1 MPVTSPPVEAAGAGA
16 GAGAGGR
23 PWTVPAQFSYLRRA
37 VRWPPIVVGA
47 AAAVLLALTDAAPAI
62 VIAAAAAG
70 LSYVL
75 DDPAAAILDA
85 TPASRPR
92 RVVLRLGL
100 TLPLAVVLWLAVVL
114 PLWSLRPGEPPTG
127 PAHLALATLAAVVLA
142 GSAIGGGVAGG
153 PLALALAVS
162 GTALPAPWA
171 LSVAVGQSRNWLI
184 VLALATAGLV
194 AVSRDPASRTRWV
207 STPRRAIRRA

>member
-1 MPVTSPPVEAAGAGA
+1 MPVTSHSVEVAAAPR
-16 GAGAGGR
+16 R

-37 VRWPPIVVGA
+37 VRWQPIVVAA
-47 AAAVLLALTDAAPAI
+47 AAAVLLALTDTPAT
-62 VIAAAAAG
+62 IAIALAAAG

-92 RVVLRLGL
+92 RRVLRLGL

-114 PLWSLRPGEPPTG
+114 PLWSLRPGVPPTG
-127 PAHLALATLAAVVLA
+127 PAHLALATLVAVVLA
-142 GSAIGGGVAGG
+142 GSAVGGGVAGG
-153 PLALALAVS
+153 PLALAVALAA
-162 GTALPAPWA
+162 TALPAPWA
-171 LSVAVGQSRNWLI
+171 MPVAVGQSRNWLI

-194 AVSRDPASRTRWV
+194 VVSRDR
-207 STPRRAIRRA
+207 PRSATGGGCRRPGR

>member
-1 MPVTSPPVEAAGAGA
+1 MPVTSHAVEVAA
-16 GAGAGGR
+16 GR

-37 VRWPPIVVGA
+37 VPWQPIVVAA
-47 AAAVLLALTDAAPAI
+47 AAAVLLALTDAPPAI
-62 VIAAAAAG
+62 AIAVAAAG

-92 RVVLRLGL
+92 RRVLRLGL

-114 PLWSLRPGEPPTG
+114 PLWSLRPGAPPTG
-127 PAHLALATLAAVVLA
+127 PAHLALATLVAVVLA
-142 GSAIGGGVAGG
+142 GSAVGGGVAGG
-153 PLALALAVS
+153 PLALAVALAA
-162 GTALPAPWA
+162 TALPAPWA
-171 LSVAVGQSRNWLI
+171 MPVAVGQSRNWLI

-194 AVSRDPASRTRWV
+194 VLSRDPATRTR
-207 STPRRAIRRA
+207 RRRP